1 MLPCYMRRGRY
12 FGSRYSAEVL
22 GVQDYES
29 GSDEDETEGDS
40 DTTMGDSKGRSD
52 LDLAS

>member
-29 GSDEDETEGDS
+29 GSDETEGDS
-40 DTTMGDSKGRSD
+40 DTTMGDSKGGSD
-52 LDLAS
+52 LGLAS